1 MSYFSVSVYEWM
13 REVERKKSRNRET
26 EDSYWALE
34 LYQIWRVSRQTFDPE
49 YKVRLI
55 WYLSNLL
62 SFYTF
67 EYVGKSEK
75 KCWCFQT
82 KKVAKFNADKV
93 SWSVEH
99 LVKWD
104 WF

>member
-1 MSYFSVSVYEWM
+1 MHTYIHISVLLNAWS
-13 REVERKKSRNRET
+13 RKEKSRNRET

-75 KCWCFQT
+75 KM
-82 KKVAKFNADKV
+82 
-93 SWSVEH
+93 
-99 LVKWD
+99 LVFSNQKSGQV
-104 WF
+104 

>member
-1 MSYFSVSVYEWM
+1 MSIELFSLSVYEWM

-26 EDSYWALE
+26 EDSYWALD

-67 EYVGKSEK
+67 EYVVKSEK
-75 KCWCFQT
+75 MLVFSNL
-82 KKVAKFNADKV
+82 AKFNADKV